1 MLEPVKRFESIIS
14 SFNILL
20 YEKEGTSSRLKLEI
34 VFNDQSKLLIRDY
47 IFNENERKYVF
58 HWMDKDNNLIIR
70 WDNSEHWPSISTFP
84 HHKHLEAE
92 KKVQASTEVLLE
104 DVLEYIQNQI
114 SVK

>member
-1 MLEPVKRFESIIS
+1 
-14 SFNILL
+14 
-20 YEKEGTSSRLKLEI
+20 
-34 VFNDQSKLLIRDY
+34 
-47 IFNENERKYVF
+47 
-58 HWMDKDNNLIIR
+58 MDKDNNLIIR

-84 HHKHLEAE
+84 HHKHLGAE

>member
-1 MLEPVKRFESIIS
+1 MLELVKRFESIIS

-20 YEKEGTSSRLKLEI
+20 YEKEGTSSRLKLEV